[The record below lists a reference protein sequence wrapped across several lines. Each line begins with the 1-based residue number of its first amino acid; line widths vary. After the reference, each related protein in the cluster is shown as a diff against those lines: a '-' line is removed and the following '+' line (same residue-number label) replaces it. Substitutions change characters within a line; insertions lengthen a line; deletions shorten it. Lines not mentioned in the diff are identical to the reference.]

1 MAECDVVTVPSQS
14 TDAGAL
20 DTDPGQ
26 RRSFARSLQEGRFGV
41 IQSWIS

>member
-20 DTDPGQ
+20 DAHAGQ
-26 RRSFARSLQEGRFGV
+26 RRGFAWTLEKCRIRV
-41 IQSWIS
+41 I